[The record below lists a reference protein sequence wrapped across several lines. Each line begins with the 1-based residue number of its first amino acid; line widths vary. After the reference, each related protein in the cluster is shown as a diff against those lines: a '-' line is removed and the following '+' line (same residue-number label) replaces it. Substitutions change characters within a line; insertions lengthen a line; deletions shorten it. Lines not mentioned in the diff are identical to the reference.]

1 MAKKKNKKKHPII
14 DKSPVRKRKA
24 KGWIKTYA
32 GTDIVKDYR
41 EHFKGVDV
49 ACAVRELQEI
59 GYKFEQDYVKNVMKA
74 ETARIQQIHR
84 KKEAAHETERY
95 NEFQDD
101 NFYFIA
107 GHTSGGAPYGVQWW
121 EMGLE
126 PWENEFGNEYDDDED
141 DGEDTGFVCPLCS
154 GDITK
159 VIGCTL
165 SKFICKNK
173 EYERF
178 KVGGAGDFFED
189 ADADSE
195 CGDCGSKYG
204 HYHHYGCDCE
214 RCPVCGGQLITCGC
228 DIRYKNTCNGSDS

>member
-1 MAKKKNKKKHPII
+1 MAQKKSKKKQPHI
-14 DKSPVRKRKA
+14 DKSPVRKKKA
-24 KGWIKTYA
+24 KGWVKTYT
-32 GTDIVKDYR
+32 GTDIIKDYR

-59 GYKFEQDYVKNVMKA
+59 GYKFDPDYEKNVMKA
-74 ETARIQQIHR
+74 EAARINQLH
-84 KKEAAHETERY
+84 KKKAQKQKAETYE
-95 NEFQDD
+95 NEYQDD

-107 GHTSGGAPYGVQWW
+107 GYTSGGAPYGVTWT

-126 PWENEFGNEYDDDED
+126 PWENEFDDDDED
-141 DGEDTGFVCPLCS
+141 SEESGFICPFCK

-165 SKFICKNK
+165 SVFIHEGK

-178 KVGGAGDFFED
+178 KVGGIGDFFEGADDD
-189 ADADSE
+189 ATCD
-195 CGDCGSKYG
+195 DCGSLYG

-214 RCPVCGGQLITCGC
+214 YCPVCGGQLITCGC
-228 DIRYKNTCNGSDS
+228 EVQYKK

>member
-1 MAKKKNKKKHPII
+1 MANKKKKKHPHI
-14 DKSPVRKRKA
+14 DKSPIRKRKA
-24 KGWIKTYA
+24 KKWIQNYT

-41 EHFKGVDV
+41 EYFKGVDV
-49 ACAVRELQEI
+49 ACAVRELREI
-59 GYKFEQDYVKNVMKA
+59 GYKFETDYEANVLKA
-74 ETARIQQIHR
+74 EASRIASIHR
-84 KKEAAHETERY
+84 KKEVKQQSEPYY

-107 GHTSGGAPYGVQWW
+107 GYTSGGAPYGVQWW

-126 PWENEFGNEYDDDED
+126 PWENIYDEDDDEA
-141 DGEDTGFVCPLCS
+141 TGFICPLCK

-165 SKFICKNK
+165 SIFMCNGK

-178 KVGGAGDFFED
+178 KVGGEGDFFEG
-189 ADADSE
+189 ADADST

-214 RCPVCGGQLITCGC
+214 HCPVCGGQLITCGC
-228 DIRYKNTCNGSDS
+228 DIQYMNRKTESK